1 MTLDFWLDIAAAA
14 ICGALMGLERQLDG
28 KPMGLRTGVLIAV
41 GTATYMQ
48 LGVTLSGQGDA
59 TRVLG
64 QLVTGVGFLG
74 AGVLFKQKDGV
85 VTGLT
90 TAAVVWVLAAFGAA
104 AGLGY
109 RWEAIILAVASV
121 VMLRALQAV
130 ERRIPGLHKGHH
142 SDEHQASEEAASP

>member
-1 MTLDFWLDIAAAA
+1 
-14 ICGALMGLERQLDG
+14 MGLERQLDG

-41 GTATYMQ
+41 GTAVFMQ
-48 LGVTLSGQGDA
+48 LGESLAGQGDP

-74 AGVLFKQKDGV
+74 AGVLFKQDGY

-90 TAAVVWVLAAFGAA
+90 TAAVVWTLAALGAA

-109 RWEAIILAVASV
+109 RWEAITLAALCV
-121 VMLRALQAV
+121 VMLRGLQAV
-130 ERRIPGLHKGHH
+130 ERRIPVLHKGHH
-142 SDEHQASEEAASP
+142 SEESEAEDQRTRP

>member
-1 MTLDFWLDIAAAA
+1 VTTDFWLSILAAA

-41 GTATYMQ
+41 GTATFML
-48 LGVTLSGQGDA
+48 LGESLSGQGDP

-109 RWEAIILAVASV
+109 RWEAVTLAIVSV
-121 VMLRALQAV
+121 VMLRLLQAI

-142 SDEHQASEEAASP
+142 SDDDADGTASS